1 MNRSFAYVCAPN
13 NEGSNSKK
21 LRDYSRELYD
31 LGYLP
36 VCPTMMFSQFL
47 ISDVPEERESALE
60 MSQDILRRCR
70 VVVVCSNDITEN
82 MEKEIL
88 LAKRMGIVTTTL
100 AGIRK
105 ISQHTK
111 KGENE

>member
-1 MNRSFAYVCAPN
+1 MNRSFAYICAPTD
-13 NEGSNSKK
+13 ESRNSKK

-31 LGYLP
+31 LGFLP
-36 VCPTMMFSQFL
+36 ICPTMMFSQFL
-47 ISDVPEERESALE
+47 ISDVPEEREAAME
-60 MSQDILRRCR
+60 MSRDILRRCR

-88 LAKRMGIVTTTL
+88 LAKRIGIVTTTL

-111 KGENE
+111 KGEDE

>member
-13 NEGSNSKK
+13 NESRNSKK

-36 VCPTMMFSQFL
+36 ICPAMMFSQFL
-47 ISDVPEERESALE
+47 ISDVPEERENAAE
-60 MSQDILRRCR
+60 MSLDILRRCR
-70 VVVVCSNDITEN
+70 VVVVCSNDITED

-88 LAKRMGIVTTTL
+88 LAKRIGIVTTTL

-105 ISQHTK
+105 ISQHNK
-111 KGENE
+111 KD

>member
-13 NEGSNSKK
+13 NDGRNYKK

-36 VCPTMMFSQFL
+36 ICPTMMFSQFL
-47 ISDVPEERESALE
+47 ISDVPEERENAAE
-60 MSQDILRRCR
+60 MSLDILRRCR
-70 VVVVCSNDITEN
+70 VVVVCCSNNITED

-111 KGENE
+111 KD

>member
-13 NEGSNSKK
+13 NESRNSKK

-36 VCPTMMFSQFL
+36 ICPAMMFSQFL
-47 ISDVPEERESALE
+47 ISDVPEERENAAE
-60 MSQDILRRCR
+60 MSLDILRRCR
-70 VVVVCSNDITEN
+70 VVVVCSNDITED

-88 LAKRMGIVTTTL
+88 LAKRIGIVTTTL
-100 AGIRK
+100 ACIRK

-111 KGENE
+111 KGEDE

>member
-13 NEGSNSKK
+13 NESRNSKK

-36 VCPTMMFSQFL
+36 ICPAMMFSQFL
-47 ISDVPEERESALE
+47 ISDVPEERENAAE
-60 MSQDILRRCR
+60 MSLDILRRCR
-70 VVVVCSNDITEN
+70 VVVVCSNDITED

-88 LAKRMGIVTTTL
+88 LAKRIGIVTTTL

-111 KGENE
+111 KD